1 MTKVITT
8 INEMQS
14 IVKQHQREGKTIGFV
29 PTMGALHDGHLTMMK
44 QSVSENDL
52 TVISIFVN
60 PLQFGPNEDF
70 DAYPR
75 QLDDDVA
82 AVKKLQVDY
91 VFHPS
96 VDEMYP
102 EELGIHLK
110 VGHLAQVLEGA
121 QRPGHF
127 EGVVTVVNK
136 LFNIVQPD
144 YAYFGKKDAQQL
156 AIVEKMVKDFNLP
169 VHVIGIDIV
178 REKDGLAKSSRNIY
192 LTSEERREAKHLYQ
206 SLRLAKNLYEAGE
219 RDSNEIISQIAAYL
233 NKNISGYIDDLGIYS
248 YPNLIQQSKIH
259 GRIFISLAVKF
270 SKARLI
276 DNIIIGALHDGHL
289 TMMKQSVS
297 ENDLT
302 VISIFVNPLQ
312 FGPNEDFDAYPRQ
325 LDDDVAA
332 VKKLQVDYVFHPS
345 VDEMY
350 PEELGI
356 HLKVGHLAQVLEGAQ
371 RPGHFEGV
379 VTVVNKLFNI
389 VQPDYAYFGKKDAQQ
404 LAIVEKMVKDFN
416 LPVHVIGI
424 DIVREKDGLAKSS
437 RNIYLT
443 SEERREAKHLYQSL
457 RLAKNLYE
465 AGERDSNEI
474 ISQIAAYL
482 NKNISGYIDD
492 LGIYSYPNL
501 IQQSKIHGRIFISLA
516 VKFSK
521 ARLIDNIIIGDDYI
535 D

>member
-44 QSVSENDL
+44 QSVNENDL

-75 QLDDDVA
+75 QLDDDVD
-82 AVKKLQVDY
+82 AVKKLKVDY

-102 EELGIHLK
+102 EELGVHLK
-110 VGHLAQVLEGA
+110 VGYLAQVLEGA

-219 RDSNEIISQIAAYL
+219 RDSNEIISQ
-233 NKNISGYIDDLGIYS
+233 
-248 YPNLIQQSKIH
+248 
-259 GRIFISLAVKF
+259 V
-270 SKARLI
+270 
-276 DNIIIGALHDGHL
+276 
-289 TMMKQSVS
+289 
-297 ENDLT
+297 
-302 VISIFVNPLQ
+302 
-312 FGPNEDFDAYPRQ
+312 
-325 LDDDVAA
+325 
-332 VKKLQVDYVFHPS
+332 
-345 VDEMY
+345 
-350 PEELGI
+350 
-356 HLKVGHLAQVLEGAQ
+356 
-371 RPGHFEGV
+371 
-379 VTVVNKLFNI
+379 
-389 VQPDYAYFGKKDAQQ
+389 
-404 LAIVEKMVKDFN
+404 
-416 LPVHVIGI
+416 
-424 DIVREKDGLAKSS
+424 
-437 RNIYLT
+437 
-443 SEERREAKHLYQSL
+443 
-457 RLAKNLYE
+457 
-465 AGERDSNEI
+465 
-474 ISQIAAYL
+474 AAYL

>member
-60 PLQFGPNEDF
+60 PLQFE
-70 DAYPR
+70 
-75 QLDDDVA
+75 
-82 AVKKLQVDY
+82 
-91 VFHPS
+91 
-96 VDEMYP
+96 
-102 EELGIHLK
+102 
-110 VGHLAQVLEGA
+110 
-121 QRPGHF
+121 
-127 EGVVTVVNK
+127 
-136 LFNIVQPD
+136 
-144 YAYFGKKDAQQL
+144 
-156 AIVEKMVKDFNLP
+156 
-169 VHVIGIDIV
+169 
-178 REKDGLAKSSRNIY
+178 
-192 LTSEERREAKHLYQ
+192 
-206 SLRLAKNLYEAGE
+206 
-219 RDSNEIISQIAAYL
+219 
-233 NKNISGYIDDLGIYS
+233 
-248 YPNLIQQSKIH
+248 
-259 GRIFISLAVKF
+259 
-270 SKARLI
+270 
-276 DNIIIGALHDGHL
+276 
-289 TMMKQSVS
+289 
-297 ENDLT
+297 
-302 VISIFVNPLQ
+302 
-312 FGPNEDFDAYPRQ
+312 PNEDFDAYPRQ

>member
-110 VGHLAQVLEGA
+110 VGHLV
-121 QRPGHF
+121 
-127 EGVVTVVNK
+127 
-136 LFNIVQPD
+136 
-144 YAYFGKKDAQQL
+144 
-156 AIVEKMVKDFNLP
+156 
-169 VHVIGIDIV
+169 
-178 REKDGLAKSSRNIY
+178 
-192 LTSEERREAKHLYQ
+192 
-206 SLRLAKNLYEAGE
+206 
-219 RDSNEIISQIAAYL
+219 
-233 NKNISGYIDDLGIYS
+233 
-248 YPNLIQQSKIH
+248 
-259 GRIFISLAVKF
+259 
-270 SKARLI
+270 
-276 DNIIIGALHDGHL
+276 
-289 TMMKQSVS
+289 
-297 ENDLT
+297 
-302 VISIFVNPLQ
+302 
-312 FGPNEDFDAYPRQ
+312 
-325 LDDDVAA
+325 
-332 VKKLQVDYVFHPS
+332 
-345 VDEMY
+345 
-350 PEELGI
+350 
-356 HLKVGHLAQVLEGAQ
+356 QVLEGAQ